1 MFNNVKQENTIL
13 NDITIG
19 QAQRLTAP
27 APFALLSA
35 RKPDGSDNLMAVSW
49 WTYLSNHPP
58 MLGVCLSKKGLSGSL
73 IEQNGVFTLSI
84 VGEELRDAAHACG
97 TCSGRDHD
105 KAAEFGIPLEPAA
118 AIPASFVSGS
128 RAVFECRLASRTEA
142 GDHMFYLADILS
154 CHGDAN
160 IKQLFAWDGY
170 ARLGTV

>member
-1 MFNNVKQENTIL
+1 MNTI
-13 NDITIG
+13 TIA

-35 RKPDGSDNLMAVSW
+35 RKADGSDNLMAVSW

-73 IEQNGVFTLSI
+73 IEQTGFFTLSV
-84 VGEELRDAAHACG
+84 VGEALRDAALACG
-97 TCSGRDHD
+97 RCSGRERD

-118 AIPASFVSGS
+118 SIPGSLVSGS
-128 RAVFECRLASRTEA
+128 RAAFECSLVSRTEA
-142 GDHMFYLADILS
+142 GDHIFYLAEILS
-154 CHGDAN
+154 CHGSAD